1 MPVTAVV
8 NQKGGVGKTTVTLGL
23 ASAAAVA
30 GRRVLVVDLDPQGNA
45 TTGLGVYEVPP
56 GQGVDTAL
64 LRDEPG
70 AAAPMVRPSGWSAF
84 WADDPDVVVP
94 DVVPSTREL
103 VHAERVLASD
113 AIGGNVRLALALKGV
128 ADDYDEVL
136 LDCPPS
142 LGLLAVN
149 GLFAADRVLVVAE
162 PSAWSADGVNQ
173 ILQNIERVVQ
183 LRQGDLV
190 VAGIAV
196 NRLGR
201 TRDAKFWNTEL
212 RSLYPGMVLDPP
224 VQLRAAVAE
233 AAASSMPIHALH
245 RDGSI
250 MAAGD
255 FDGLLASLDGPRL
268 VEPAAGA
275 GEPEPEPAN
284 PVLAN
289 PVLANPV
296 PSEPVRGPAPS
307 VAEAG

>member
-8 NQKGGVGKTTVTLGL
+8 NQKGGVGKTTVVLGL
-23 ASAAAVA
+23 ASAAAAA

-45 TTGLGVYEVPP
+45 TTGLGVYEVAP
-56 GQGVDTAL
+56 GQGVDAAL

-70 AAAPMVRPSGWSAF
+70 AVAPLVRPSGWAGH
-84 WADDPDVVVP
+84 WGDDPDVVVP
-94 DVVPSTREL
+94 DVVPASPDL
-103 VHAERVLASD
+103 VHAERVLSSD
-113 AIGGNVRLALALKGV
+113 AIGGNVRLALALDGV

-162 PSAWSADGVNQ
+162 PSAWSADGVAQ
-173 ILQNIERVVQ
+173 ILRNIERVAQ
-183 LRQGDLV
+183 LRQGGLA

-196 NRLGR
+196 NRMGR
-201 TRDAKFWNTEL
+201 TRDAKYWNAEL
-212 RSLYPGMVLDPP
+212 RALYPGMVLDPP

-233 AAASSMPIHALH
+233 AAASSLPIHARL

-268 VEPAAGA
+268 VEPAAAPDDQDQVDPAAAPPVAAAPVA
-275 GEPEPEPAN
+275 G
-284 PVLAN
+284 
-289 PVLANPV
+289 
-296 PSEPVRGPAPS
+296 PSS